1 MLPGN
6 WFLNDKSCISNRHFS
21 THFQAVNKKIVL
33 HSFQIIAADHYHLQ
47 WLSGRRRIAKMT
59 QSCRCWKCWAQLS
72 LLFELKY
79 LNSGHNR
86 LRNSFLCSSWS
97 VIWGEVCVWHPQ
109 PLKKLTSV
117 RLRGNRLKERRRAL
131 SLPIGGIWE
140 IFLPG
145 KRKQKK
151 RVSGQTWY
159 IRDVVVKRW
168 PDIKHSEGS
177 GVWPHQRVG
186 RRPGWS
192 HSFRHWNIDHYL
204 LREI

>member
-86 LRNSFLCSSWS
+86 LRTLLFSSSGS
-97 VIWGEVCVWHPQ
+97 VIRGEVCVAPSAFQ
-109 PLKKLTSV
+109 KNLTSA
-117 RLRGNRLKERRRAL
+117 RLQGNRLKERRREHCQLVVYGTFFCQENAN
-131 SLPIGGIWE
+131 
-140 IFLPG
+140 
-145 KRKQKK
+145 QKK
-151 RVSGQTWY
+151 ELVAR
-159 IRDVVVKRW
+159 
-168 PDIKHSEGS
+168 PDIS
-177 GVWPHQRVG
+177 VTW
-186 RRPGWS
+186 W
-192 HSFRHWNIDHYL
+192 
-204 LREI
+204 